1 MRSVLSAIF
10 VLAGIFFAAAQD
22 AAPPDVKG
30 IWAGTWKTIIHG
42 TNIHHPGAEDVT
54 SPPRIRDITFT
65 MEFEGQDGRVLWGH
79 SWSDPAQ
86 KEPFAAMI
94 SSDGKSI
101 EGVDTDGS
109 FAIAIVSADTMDAC
123 YRHTGLSP
131 SGSIVASC
139 GTIGRAD

>member
-1 MRSVLSAIF
+1 MRSVLSIVL
-10 VLAGIFFAAAQD
+10 VLAGISIASAQD

-30 IWAGTWKTIIHG
+30 IWTGTWKTIIHG
-42 TNIHHPGAEDVT
+42 TNIHHPGTEDVT
-54 SPPRIRDITFT
+54 SPPRVRDITFT

-79 SWSDPAQ
+79 SWSDPEN
-86 KEPFAAMI
+86 KEPFAATL

-109 FAIAIVSADTMDAC
+109 FDIGIVSAETMNAC

-139 GTIGRAD
+139 GTIERTD